1 MNTVNTPVLE
11 QQQHASAIHSLAEQ
25 YHLDEGVVRA
35 IYERELKLFKSTAH
49 INQYLSLLTTRH
61 VKELIRLGLIGS
73 V

>member
-1 MNTVNTPVLE
+1 MNAPYTSAVE
-11 QQQHASAIHSLAEQ
+11 QQKHESAIHSLAEQ
-25 YHLDEGVVRA
+25 YHLEEDMVRT

-49 INQYLSLLTTRH
+49 IDQYLSLLSTRH